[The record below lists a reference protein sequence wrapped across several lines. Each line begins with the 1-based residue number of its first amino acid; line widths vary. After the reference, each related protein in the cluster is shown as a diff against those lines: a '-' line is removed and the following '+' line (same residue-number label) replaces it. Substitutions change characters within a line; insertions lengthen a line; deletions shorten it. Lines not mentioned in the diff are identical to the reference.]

1 MHLSTY
7 MRDMDIKAV
16 ITGDIVRSEQIELNK
31 RDLLL
36 HVLQETVES
45 LQNKSPMSMELFRG
59 DSFQI
64 VLEKPEM
71 SLEVASMI
79 RAGLK
84 SNTPAD
90 SFGVW
95 DARISIGIGTID
107 YLGDRVVT
115 SDGEAFR
122 LSGRGLD
129 AMEKSRLVIKT
140 CWQEVNEE
148 LDAGLAFVDDL
159 ITGWSVNQAKAI
171 FLSMGKGLSQS
182 NIANSIAKSQQNVSK
197 TLTSAKESLLV
208 RFSARFETIIKK
220 HMGK

>member
-1 MHLSTY
+1 ME
-7 MRDMDIKAV
+7 IKAV
-16 ITGDIVRSEQIELNK
+16 ITGDIVRSEQIELDK
-31 RDLLL
+31 RDLLIQ
-36 HVLQETVES
+36 VLQETVDG
-45 LQNKSPMSMELFRG
+45 LQSKSPMSMELFRG

-64 VLEKPEM
+64 VVEKPEM

-107 YLGDRVVT
+107 YRGDRVVT
-115 SDGEAFR
+115 SDGEAFK

-129 AMEKSRLVIKT
+129 AMEKSRLVVRT

-159 ITGWSVNQAKAI
+159 ITGWSVNQAKTI
-171 FLSMGKGLSQS
+171 FLSVGKGLSQA

-208 RFSARFETIIKK
+208 RFSTRFETIIKK
-220 HMGK
+220 HKEQ

>member
-1 MHLSTY
+1 

>member
-1 MHLSTY
+1 

-71 SLEVASMI
+71 SLEVASML

-220 HMGK
+220 HMAK

>member
-1 MHLSTY
+1 ME
-7 MRDMDIKAV
+7 IKAV
-16 ITGDIVRSEQIELNK
+16 ITGDIVRSEQISLDN
-31 RDLLL
+31 RDLLIQVL
-36 HVLQETVES
+36 HQIVED
-45 LQNKSPMSMELFRG
+45 LQNKSPMRMELFRG

-64 VLEKPEM
+64 VVDSPEM

-84 SNTPAD
+84 SNTPKD
-90 SFGVW
+90 SIIEW
-95 DARISIGIGTID
+95 DARISIGIGTIE
-107 YLGDRVVT
+107 YQGDRIVT
-115 SDGEAFR
+115 SDGEAFK

-129 AMEKSRLVIKT
+129 TMEKRRLTINT

-159 ITGWSVNQAKAI
+159 ITEWSVNQSKAVY
-171 FLSMGKGLSQS
+171 FSVGKGLSQA

-208 RFSARFETIIKK
+208 RFTTRFETIIKK
-220 HMGK
+220 HKE

>member
-1 MHLSTY
+1 
-7 MRDMDIKAV
+7 MDIKAV

>member
-36 HVLQETVES
+36 RVLQETVES

-220 HMGK
+220 HMAK

>member
-36 HVLQETVES
+36 HVLQETVDS

>member
-1 MHLSTY
+1 

-36 HVLQETVES
+36 RVLQETVES

-220 HMGK
+220 HMAK

>member
-1 MHLSTY
+1 

-220 HMGK
+220 HMAK

>member
-71 SLEVASMI
+71 SLEVASML

-197 TLTSAKESLLV
+197 TLTSAKESLLG

>member
-220 HMGK
+220 HMAK

>member
-1 MHLSTY
+1 
-7 MRDMDIKAV
+7 MDIKAV

-220 HMGK
+220 HMAK

>member
-1 MHLSTY
+1 
-7 MRDMDIKAV
+7 
-16 ITGDIVRSEQIELNK
+16 
-31 RDLLL
+31 
-36 HVLQETVES
+36 
-45 LQNKSPMSMELFRG
+45 MELFRG

-71 SLEVASMI
+71 SLEVASML

-220 HMGK
+220 HMAK

>member
-1 MHLSTY
+1 

-36 HVLQETVES
+36 RVLQETVES

-182 NIANSIAKSQQNVSK
+182 NIASSIAKSQQNVSK

-220 HMGK
+220 HMAK

>member
-71 SLEVASMI
+71 SLEVASML

-220 HMGK
+220 HMAK

>member
-1 MHLSTY
+1 
-7 MRDMDIKAV
+7 MDIKAV

-36 HVLQETVES
+36 RVLQETVES

-71 SLEVASMI
+71 SLEVASML

>member
-36 HVLQETVES
+36 HVLQETVDS

-220 HMGK
+220 HMAK